1 MLLRVLTLTGVPSPL
16 AVEQDMPYPHGYCFD
31 FGCKAILGWA
41 LLIGLAACGEDPT
54 PAPPPATHRA
64 ATMPASHPATRKTT
78 PAYIYPTL
86 PPEHMR
92 AVVALLK
99 KAETEA
105 EALTDPELKDQ
116 SYRAIIGQY
125 ALAGEVAATRR
136 LALKVK
142 PHDGQ
147 FLFFSYQN
155 PQAFVI
161 SAMIMAGQVE
171 QAKGYIAQLSYPNDR
186 GVASYHLARAQLAAG
201 DSGGAV
207 ATIATIEDEYFLRV
221 AHDMVGTHLTVTG
234 NAAGCRALLARHPEL
249 FTTDEAAQLLARA
262 QIISGDLAGVTATVA
277 TINND
282 SRRMDLYFE
291 LVVAQVRA
299 RDLTGAKATAA
310 IMLGCPECAMVYEI
324 IAQAQSKVGAVAGA
338 EQTPVP
344 EICPRCGAQRRG
356 SAPSYPLPPVAT
368 TMMNVQANVV
378 AATPPADA
386 LAQAE
391 ALIRKYHPVQKI
403 YSGIH
408 Q

>member
-54 PAPPPATHRA
+54 PAPLPAIPRA

-78 PAYIYPTL
+78 PAYTYLTL
-86 PPEHMR
+86 PQEHMR

-99 KAETEA
+99 RAETET
-105 EALTDPELKDQ
+105 EAMTDPDLKDQ

-136 LALKVK
+136 LAVKVK

-171 QAKGYIAQLSYPNDR
+171 QAKECVAQLSYPNDR
-186 GVASYHLARAQLAAG
+186 GVA
-201 DSGGAV
+201 
-207 ATIATIEDEYFLRV
+207 
-221 AHDMVGTHLTVTG
+221 
-234 NAAGCRALLARHPEL
+234 
-249 FTTDEAAQLLARA
+249 
-262 QIISGDLAGVTATVA
+262 
-277 TINND
+277 TINNEFI
-282 SRRMDLYFE
+282 RMDLYFQ

-310 IMLGCPECAMVYEI
+310 MMVEGSERTEAYDI
-324 IAQAQSKVGAVAGA
+324 IAQAQSRVGGVAGS
-338 EQTPVP
+338 ELIIPL
-344 EICPRCGAQRRG
+344 EICPRC
-356 SAPSYPLPPVAT
+356 SAVHTYTETTEARPPVAT
-368 TMMNVQANVV
+368 AMMNTQEHAV
-378 AATPPADA
+378 AATSTADTI
-386 LAQAE
+386 AQAE